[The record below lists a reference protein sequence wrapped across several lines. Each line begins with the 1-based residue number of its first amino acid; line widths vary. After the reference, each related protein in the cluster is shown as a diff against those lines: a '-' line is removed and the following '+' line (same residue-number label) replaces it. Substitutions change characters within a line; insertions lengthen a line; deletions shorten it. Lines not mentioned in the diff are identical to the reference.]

1 MTTDNAFNEKD
12 ISKIIDEN
20 IVIVLERFNCCT
32 CDVCKE
38 HIYSNVLNCLA
49 SSSLFVGNHSEKEA
63 RDAVISELLKNVII
77 LKNKP
82 IHKKG
87 TA

>member
-32 CDVCKE
+32 CDVCKDR
-38 HIYSNVLNCLA
+38 ITSYNVCYT
-49 SSSLFVGNHSEKEA
+49 K
-63 RDAVISELLKNVII
+63 LLR
-77 LKNKP
+77 
-82 IHKKG
+82 G
-87 TA
+87 CT